1 SMATAAVLV
10 PERRPRARSAVAF
23 AILAVLAVP
32 LVAVLGPRLGFGGF
46 PDAATGGV
54 IALGVT
60 ALIAILWV
68 VWMFL
73 ARHLLTLP
81 ARPAAAQTARLGWF
95 ALTPASAVG
104 AVAARSLIYWFGDQR
119 YRVNLLIVP
128 VAGLCSAV
136 PLLVAGV
143 PRDLVALAPVLVM
156 ALVLGWLPHND
167 IAYDSTAFW
176 VHVASGVSGLA
187 D

>member
-1 SMATAAVLV
+1 
-10 PERRPRARSAVAF
+10 
-23 AILAVLAVP
+23 
-32 LVAVLGPRLGFGGF
+32 
-46 PDAATGGV
+46 
-54 IALGVT
+54 
-60 ALIAILWV
+60 
-68 VWMFL
+68 
-73 ARHLLTLP
+73 TLP

-187 D
+187 DRIGRLVPTLVVGIALLAAALAGTLFVLGDAALLPV